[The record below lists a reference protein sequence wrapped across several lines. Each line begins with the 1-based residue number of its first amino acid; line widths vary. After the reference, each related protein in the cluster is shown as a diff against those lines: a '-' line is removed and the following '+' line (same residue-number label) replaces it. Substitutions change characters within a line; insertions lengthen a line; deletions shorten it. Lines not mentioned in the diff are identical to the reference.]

1 MICMH
6 KLSQYRTPLMGV
18 AILFIM
24 LFHSGIVLKDDAMF
38 RIFRNGDIGVEV
50 FAVLSAI
57 GVFSSLRKNS
67 STIQFYK
74 RRFVRIV
81 PTYILIAAPFALF
94 RHYHYGA
101 SWGHVISLSLGLST
115 LQGDITYWFVTFIMI
130 CYLVAPFLFYL
141 KRLVKIRFLLTTFS
155 IIVSV
160 LLFELLRERISCCD
174 VWLLRFPSFVLG
186 FDIADCVLSENKVED
201 FHNNVWQTILSFFS
215 VLAILL
221 VVWITTQ
228 FGNVYTRL
236 FCYLVAV
243 IPLMLALCRLLD
255 GIAVLIPSLSFLGAI
270 TLELYLLHERICLS
284 VIAKLGL
291 NNWMLMLLGIMF
303 AVASAWA
310 ISKGVNTV
318 RKHLSTKD

>member
-1 MICMH
+1 
-6 KLSQYRTPLMGV
+6 MGI
-18 AILFIM
+18 AIVFIM

-81 PTYILIAAPFALF
+81 PTYILIATPFALF

-130 CYLVAPFLFYL
+130 CYLAAPFLFYL

-155 IIVSV
+155 IIISV

-186 FDIADCVLSENKVED
+186 FDIADCVLSEKKVED
-201 FHNNVWQTILSFFS
+201 FRNNVRQTILSFFS
-215 VLAILL
+215 VLAILLLL

-255 GIAVLIPSLSFLGAI
+255 GVPALIPSLSFLGAI
-270 TLELYLLHERICLS
+270 TLELYLLHERICLP
-284 VIAKLGL
+284 VIAKFGL

-303 AVASAWA
+303 AVVLAWA

-318 RKHLSTKD
+318 RKRLLTKA

>member
-1 MICMH
+1 MVCMH
-6 KLSQYRTPLMGV
+6 KLSQYRTPLMGM
-18 AILFIM
+18 AIVFIM
-24 LFHSGIVLKDDAMF
+24 LYHSGNFMKDGAMS
-38 RIFRNGDIGVEV
+38 RIFRNGDIGVEM
-50 FAVLSAI
+50 FAALSAI
-57 GVFSSLRKNS
+57 GVFSSLSKNS
-67 STIQFYK
+67 SVIRFYK

-81 PTYILIAAPFALF
+81 PTYIMIAAPFALF

-115 LQGDITYWFVTFIMI
+115 LQGDITYWFVTYIMI

-141 KRLVKIRFLLTTFS
+141 KRIVKIRFLLTSFS
-155 IIVSV
+155 IIVSL
-160 LLFELLRERISCCD
+160 LLFELLRERVFCCHL
-174 VWLLRFPSFVLG
+174 WLLRFPAFVLG

-228 FGNVYTRL
+228 FGNVCTHL
-236 FCYLVAV
+236 LCYLGSV

-255 GIAVLIPSLSFLGAI
+255 GVAVLIPSLSFLGAI
-270 TLELYLLHERICLS
+270 TLELYLLHERICLP